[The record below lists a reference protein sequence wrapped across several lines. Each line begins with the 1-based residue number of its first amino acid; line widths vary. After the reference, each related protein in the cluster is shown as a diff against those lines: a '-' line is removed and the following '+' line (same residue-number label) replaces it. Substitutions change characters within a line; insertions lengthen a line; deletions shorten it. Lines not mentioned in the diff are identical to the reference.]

1 MSIVPIGPL
10 EAMVGDPDDHRPE
23 SRWRLVVD
31 PGDDRGRV
39 DSLALLVEE
48 MAVGDRIP
56 LHTHDVDEAITILD
70 GDAETRLGDE
80 RRRVGPGAVI
90 FIPAGAPHGTANAG
104 GRPLHIQA
112 VFPALEIEINY
123 LERNAA
129 PGTES
134 DAPKRSRYDL
144 RTGGF
149 EVLE

>member
-1 MSIVPIGPL
+1 MSIVPTGPL

-80 RRRVGPGAVI
+80 RRRVGPGTVI

-104 GRPLHIQA
+104 GRPLRIQA

-123 LERNAA
+123 LERNPA

-134 DAPKRSRYDL
+134 DASKRSRYDL
-144 RTGGF
+144 RTGNF